1 MALAPLATATDL
13 EVKGVDISTNPELV
27 TMMLNAASYVIR
39 EAAGCAISEETST
52 VKLLA
57 PEGRW
62 LTLPG
67 PITAV
72 TTVLMDGVAFTDW
85 KFVGGMLWHP
95 WGWNYGTFTY
105 QRPLRFD
112 LCVPVEVTVTYTHG
126 FAEVPADIVSL
137 CVDLAKLGIEAA
149 SDDSLLSQPAN
160 VVSSSFTID
169 DHTERVQFSELHTQ
183 TLLELPAATKAWLAQ
198 RFGGGVYVTS
208 ELQ

>member
-39 EAAGCAISEETST
+39 DAAGSTISEETST
-52 VKLLA
+52 TKVLA

-67 PITAV
+67 PV
-72 TTVLMDGVAFTDW
+72 TEVTEVLMDGVAFTDW

-95 WGWNYGTFTY
+95 WGWNFGTFTY

-126 FAEVPADIVSL
+126 YATVPADIVSL
-137 CVDLAKLGIEAA
+137 CADLAKLGMEDAA
-149 SDDSLLSQPAN
+149 RETPDPG
-160 VVSSSFTID
+160 VVSLEVTID
-169 DHTERVQFSELHTQ
+169 DYTERAQYAAAAR
-183 TLLELPAATKAWLAQ
+183 TLMELPEATRTWLAQ

-208 ELQ
+208 ELK